1 MPKTKKAQL
10 AMTSPELL
18 KQLQDAWKR
27 SQPTAKPATA
37 GDANRGAIDAAG
49 TVANMESVRDGGI
62 ATEQC
67 RYHLPPFDAIESDDP
82 WRTGFIRSVCRLCG
96 RFLGYRPK
104 ANPIQSKCR
113 G

>member
-1 MPKTKKAQL
+1 MPNIRLEQL
-10 AMTSPELL
+10 AMTSPAELL

-27 SQPTAKPATA
+27 SQPTMRKATQ
-37 GDANRGAIDAAG
+37 GSNDATG
-49 TVANMESVRDGGI
+49 TVANMTSVRDSGI

-67 RYHLPPFDAIESDDP
+67 RHHLPPFDAIESDDP
-82 WRTGFIRSVCRLCG
+82 RRPGFIRSDCRLCG

-104 ANPIQSKCR
+104 ANPIHLECR